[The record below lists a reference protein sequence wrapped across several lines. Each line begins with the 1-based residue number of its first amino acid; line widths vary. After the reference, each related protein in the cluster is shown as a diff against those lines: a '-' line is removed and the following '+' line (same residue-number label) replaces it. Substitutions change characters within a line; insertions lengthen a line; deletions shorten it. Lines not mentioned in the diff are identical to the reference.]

1 MSTPAADTPIYRFEL
16 AEAPFE
22 IAPLREGLLRDQAG
36 AYASFE
42 GWIRNHNDG
51 RPVDGLRYEAYAALA
66 LDEGRRIVEEAVARF
81 AAIAQP
87 WSGRGH
93 LVVYI
98 MAAPYLV
105 EAAVRAGDRSTAQ
118 RVLRLYDSWAA
129 GLATDL
135 TATVTPLPAISVS
148 ALVPVSPGMKYGEMI
163 SKLRTAERS
172 MGARAVISQFSWP
185 APMTFSGGSEMIRA
199 CPVHWIAP
207 SLASIS
213 LMVSFSATRSK

>member
-81 AAIAQP
+81 AVT
-87 WSGRGH
+87 GVH
-93 LVVYI
+93 CVH
-98 MAAPYLV
+98 
-105 EAAVRAGDRSTAQ
+105 
-118 RVLRLYDSWAA
+118 RVGELPIG
-129 GLATDL
+129 GLAVWVGASAAHRGAAFDACRYVIDEVKSRVPIWKHERYTDG
-135 TATVTPLPAISVS
+135 PAQW
-148 ALVPVSPGMKYGEMI
+148 LHPDEPGSPP
-163 SKLRTAERS
+163 
-172 MGARAVISQFSWP
+172 Q
-185 APMTFSGGSEMIRA
+185 
-199 CPVHWIAP
+199 P
-207 SLASIS
+207 S
-213 LMVSFSATRSK
+213 